1 MREETIMKK
10 TIISALALMLGV
22 LGFSGCTKTDDNIS
36 VEVNGGKTITFV
48 AEMDSRT
55 IMTGEKPNFSTNW
68 VVGDKVG
75 LYSFNTEYDN
85 EDGSHSQKNYNRNR
99 TFTVESVSNGVATMT
114 GTTYNSASSTGTHMF
129 YGYYPCVENAKDE
142 YTAVNMNI
150 PSVQNMPVSETATF
164 DPAANIMVAKPMSV
178 NLNAPNLTFNNIRF
192 RHTVAFINLSTKAIS
207 ADGVSVDEIVSSV
220 KFEAVGISENP
231 TLAGDFQF
239 NLEDGTMTFTK
250 SESAVT
256 VNVPD
261 NTKLSD
267 LSAWIVTNPFE
278 LTANDKLVI
287 TITTDAHTIIKNV
300 SIAKNFEAANV
311 YTLNLTIDNMCEI
324 QKDAVYEL
332 VTDAS
337 TLAEGDQVIIVSATS
352 NNAISTT
359 QNKNNRPG
367 VVVEV
372 DNITKTVTIP
382 ANVTGVQILTVEVES
397 NNETSIYLFNIG
409 NKYLKSGNAN
419 AQLLEDELL
428 SDNCKWNISIE
439 KSTGVATIT
448 SSVTGEYKILKY
460 NTNGYFS
467 CYKPTSK
474 GIENVKIYRLQ
485 DDRTPLTQ
493 PTITVT
499 KDDSAKS
506 IKVTW
511 EAVSNATS
519 YVVSCTGQTEQTFNA
534 AGEYTFTGLEYGK
547 KYTVTVTASADGYR
561 SSSASEEG
569 IEIIDYNLAKPVLA
583 SVTGTTEKISASW
596 TAVPRAT
603 AYAWEL
609 YKGADKETGTLVKN
623 GTYTPAAD
631 AKTVTLTIEGSFTA
645 GEQYVLYVK
654 STADAPFVE
663 SAPAKS
669 EVFDIKEA
677 GAEKRTKLTNTNIV
691 SVYDSSNTGYR
702 DIELTDDNKFI
713 YKAYAICNQHS
724 KTTSNYKFLQI
735 KGGTGYYIELP
746 NLDSSIK
753 KITMTVSGAS
763 QAMDKGGCT
772 ATLYFSSDKN
782 TANAVASAS
791 GASSITIDMP
801 NNNLTQGYILA
812 SGAVRIWDIE
822 IVY

>member
-1 MREETIMKK
+1 MKK

-85 EDGSHSQKNYNRNR
+85 EDGSHSQTNYNRNR

-114 GTTYNSASSTGTHMF
+114 GTTYYSASSGTHMF

-178 NLNAPNLTFNNIRF
+178 NLNATNLTFNNIRF

-207 ADGVSVDEIVSSV
+207 AEGVSGEEIVSSV

-256 VNVPD
+256 VNVPA

-311 YTLNLTIDNMCEI
+311 YTLNLTIDNKCEI
-324 QKDAVYEL
+324 SKDAVYEL

-367 VVVEV
+367 VAVEV
-372 DNITKTVTIP
+372 DNKTKTVTIP

-419 AQLLEDELL
+419 AQLLEDESL

-485 DDRTPLTQ
+485 DD
-493 PTITVT
+493 
-499 KDDSAKS
+499 
-506 IKVTW
+506 
-511 EAVSNATS
+511 
-519 YVVSCTGQTEQTFNA
+519 
-534 AGEYTFTGLEYGK
+534 
-547 KYTVTVTASADGYR
+547 
-561 SSSASEEG
+561 
-569 IEIIDYNLAKPVLA
+569 NLAKPVLA
-583 SVTGTTEKISASW
+583 SVTGTTEKITASW

-631 AKTVTLTIEGSFTA
+631 AKTVTLTIEGAFTA

-724 KTTSNYKFLQI
+724 KATSNYKFLQI